1 MADVAGTCAASAT
14 RSLVLSVRDAV
25 FFADSRFSRDASLAS
40 GKTRDF
46 FKTKLLDAAR
56 VALAA
61 TFILWIVAS
70 ALSSLV
76 SVARFL
82 GWNTARYAADVLEPL
97 SDAAPAAV
105 AESVAKSG
113 WWGKV

>member
-25 FFADSRFSRDASLAS
+25 FFADSRFSRDAFAS

-105 AESVAKSG
+105 AERVAKSG
-113 WWGKV
+113 WWGKA